1 MGANP
6 FQRERGLR
14 GLRAKTPAG
23 AVGARVPRR
32 DAQQPHRTPTRAKTL
47 FSFLLKPFEK
57 RFFSTGQMHLIERLL
72 REQGSKHAVAYAI
85 AFGMMGIIAVTTTLS
100 AYIMGQ
106 IVNRIFV
113 DRNIEAMWAIGGAI
127 AGIYVAKGFATY
139 GQQVILSR
147 ISNNIIADSQVKIF
161 DKMLAMDVS
170 FYNARHSTEFLARQ
184 AFISQSA
191 GNALNTL
198 VTALGRDILT
208 TLGLTFAMFQQDPIL
223 ASLAILIM
231 PVAIVGIRRLGN
243 RARRV
248 MMTEFHGFAA
258 ILESLQETAQG
269 IRVVKAFTLE
279 PFMRDRQIRAIRTF
293 ESAAN
298 KLSRVQ
304 SRSSPLMETLAG
316 VAVALVVVY
325 GGYRVI
331 YSGAQ
336 PGNFFAFI
344 TAMLLATEPAKRV
357 ARLHIDINSSL
368 LGVGMLFDFLDEKTP
383 ESEPADMPEL
393 KITEGKV
400 VFDDVEFFYRPGE
413 MVLNKLNF
421 VAEPGQT
428 TALVGRSGG
437 GKTTAMSMILRFYE
451 PSAGKILIDGQDISA
466 FSRRSLR
473 SQIGYVGQDTFL
485 FKGSIRENIGF
496 GRPGASEDDIIAA
509 AKAAFAHDFIMGFER
524 GYDSPVGEQGMQL
537 SGGQRQRIS
546 IARAFLKD
554 APLILLDEATS
565 ALDTESERS
574 VQEALKTLCAGR
586 TTLVIAHRLST
597 VANAERICVIE
608 GGRVVESGRQ
618 DELLARDGVYALLHR
633 TQFERGHT
641 LATSDAAAE

>member
-1 MGANP
+1 
-6 FQRERGLR
+6 L
-14 GLRAKTPAG
+14 L
-23 AVGARVPRR
+23 
-32 DAQQPHRTPTRAKTL
+32 
-47 FSFLLKPFEK
+47 SFLLKPLQK

-72 REQGSKHAVAYAI
+72 REQGSKHYKGYVVAFA
-85 AFGMMGIIAVTTTLS
+85 MMGVIAATTTAS
-100 AYIMGQ
+100 AYLMGG

-113 DRNIEAMWAIGGAI
+113 DRNIQAMWAIGGAI
-127 AGIYVAKGFATY
+127 TAIYVAKGFATY

-147 ISNNIIADSQVKIF
+147 ISNNIIAESQAKIF

-170 FYNARHSTEFLARQ
+170 FYNARHSTEFIARQ

-208 TLGLTFAMFQQDPIL
+208 TLGLMFAMFQQDPVL
-223 ASLAILIM
+223 ASIAILIM
-231 PVAIVGIRRLGN
+231 PLAIIGVRRLGN

-248 MMTEFHGFAA
+248 MMTEFYGFAA

-269 IRVVKAFTLE
+269 IRVVKSFTLE
-279 PFMRDRQIRAIRTF
+279 PLMRERQLKAIQTF
-293 ESAAN
+293 EGAAN

-304 SRSSPLMETLAG
+304 SRSSPLLETLAG
-316 VAVALVVVY
+316 VAVAMVVVY

-331 YSGAQ
+331 YNGAQ

-344 TAMLLATEPAKRV
+344 TALLLATEPAKRV
-357 ARLHIDINSSL
+357 ARLHVDMSSSL
-368 LGVGMLFDFLDEKTP
+368 LGVGMLYEFLDEKTP
-383 ESEPADMPEL
+383 EAEPANMPEL
-393 KITEGKV
+393 KITAGRVE
-400 VFDDVEFFYRPGE
+400 FDDVEFSYRSGE
-413 MVLNKLNF
+413 LVLNKLNF
-421 VAEPGQT
+421 VAEQGQT

-451 PSAGKILIDGQDISA
+451 PTAGKIVIDGQDISA
-466 FSRRSLR
+466 YSRRSLR

-496 GRPGASEDDIIAA
+496 GRPGASDEDIVAA

-565 ALDTESERS
+565 ALDTESERA

-597 VANAERICVIE
+597 VASAERICVIE
-608 GGRVVESGRQ
+608 GGQVVESGRQ
-618 DELLARDGVYALLHR
+618 DELLARNGVYSLLHR
-633 TQFERGHT
+633 TQFERT
-641 LATSDAAAE
+641 LALAPSEAAAE

>member
-1 MGANP
+1 L
-6 FQRERGLR
+6 Q
-14 GLRAKTPAG
+14 
-23 AVGARVPRR
+23 
-32 DAQQPHRTPTRAKTL
+32 
-47 FSFLLKPFEK
+47 K

-72 REQGSKHAVAYAI
+72 REQGSKHYKGYVVAFA
-85 AFGMMGIIAVTTTLS
+85 MMGVIAATTTAS
-100 AYIMGQ
+100 AYLMGG

-127 AGIYVAKGFATY
+127 TAIYVAKGFATY

-147 ISNNIIADSQVKIF
+147 ISNNIIAESQTKIF

-170 FYNARHSTEFLARQ
+170 FYNARHSTEFIARQ

-208 TLGLTFAMFQQDPIL
+208 TLGLMFAMFQQDPQL
-223 ASLAILIM
+223 AAIAVLIM
-231 PVAIVGIRRLGN
+231 PLAIVGVRRLGN

-248 MMTEFHGFAA
+248 MMTEFYGFAA

-269 IRVVKAFTLE
+269 IRVVKSFTLE
-279 PFMRDRQIRAIRTF
+279 PLMRERQLKAIQTF
-293 ESAAN
+293 EGAAN

-304 SRSSPLMETLAG
+304 SRSSPLLETLAG
-316 VAVALVVVY
+316 VAVAMVVVY

-331 YSGAQ
+331 YNGAQ

-344 TAMLLATEPAKRV
+344 TALLLATEPAKRV
-357 ARLHIDINSSL
+357 ARLHVDMSSSL
-368 LGVGMLFDFLDEKTP
+368 LGVGMLYEFLDEKTP
-383 ESEPADMPEL
+383 EAEPADMPQL
-393 KITEGKV
+393 KITKGRVE
-400 VFDDVEFFYRPGE
+400 FDDVEFSYRHGE
-413 MVLNKLNF
+413 LVLNKLNF
-421 VAEPGQT
+421 VAEQGQT

-451 PSAGKILIDGQDISA
+451 PTAGKIVIDGQDISA
-466 FSRRSLR
+466 YSRRSLR

-485 FKGSIRENIGF
+485 FKGSIRDNIAF
-496 GRPGASEDDIIAA
+496 GRPGASDEDIVAA

-565 ALDTESERS
+565 ALDTESERA

-608 GGRVVESGRQ
+608 GGQVVESGRQ
-618 DELLARDGVYALLHR
+618 DELLARNGVYSLLHR
-633 TQFERGHT
+633 TQFDRTLT
-641 LATSDAAAE
+641 LAPSDAAAE